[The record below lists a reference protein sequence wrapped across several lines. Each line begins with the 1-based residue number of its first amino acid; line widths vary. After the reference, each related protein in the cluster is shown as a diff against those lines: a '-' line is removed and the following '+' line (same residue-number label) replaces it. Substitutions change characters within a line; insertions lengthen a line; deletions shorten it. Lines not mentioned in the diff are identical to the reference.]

1 MKAKLIKSLRVNGKI
16 VSPQAASVVL
26 VDLEEDEFE
35 RLSDMG
41 KVAKPTSDELKIGK
55 LVGEKVEDSEGGK
68 DDEQADPN
76 AVVKGRK
83 PKAATAPTGNDNPA
97 GGDTNLDI

>member
-1 MKAKLIKSLRVNGKI
+1 MKAKLIKSLRINGKI
-16 VSPQAASVVL
+16 ISPKAATVVL
-26 VDLEEDEFE
+26 VNLDDDEFD
-35 RLSDMG
+35 RLSEMG
-41 KVAKPTSDELKIGK
+41 KVAKPTSDELKIGQ
-55 LVGEKVEDSEGGK
+55 LVGEKVEDTKGGK